1 MAGHRLWSC
10 VALVSLCPAAVA
22 GAAEFSTYIG
32 EATVDYS
39 VARVATDSAGNTYVA
54 GTRTFTPTLL
64 TTYTGTDAF
73 VTKLDGSGKI
83 STLAWVAGLANTA
96 AKDLVLDAAGN
107 LYLVGSTS
115 APDLPLRNALQSTP
129 GPGFLAKFSPD
140 GLLLYGTYFPAP
152 ITAIAVDSAGSMYL
166 TGTTDWSPFPISGG
180 GPPPARLGGQGPDIY
195 GAVVTKLS
203 SAGDRIV
210 YSAVIAGNA
219 INCPWGVGGGTCQTS
234 QRFTASLGIGVDH
247 AGNAYIAGNTNT
259 LDLPTSPGAMA
270 ATGPGPFAA
279 KINAGGS
286 ALSYLTYL
294 ANGTD
299 RTPPSPS
306 YAALSSAAAM
316 VVDPDGSVYV
326 TGITSDPKFPITPG
340 AYQTTGPVFAL
351 KLNTSGSALVWATL
365 LGGKGY
371 DHATAATL
379 DTSGDLWVAGTTGST
394 EFPDNQ
400 GWFVGGDF
408 VVELNPQGTALPY
421 SGRYPDNTV
430 SASIAV
436 DSGGLLHLT
445 GPNGIVSVIAASP
458 RPVMRPAAL
467 TNAAGGIATGRI
479 APGEA
484 ISIYGPHIGAFPAV
498 EATFSGMLPTA
509 LAGAQVLFDDIP
521 APLLYVSDSQINAM
535 VPYEVAGHTTSDL
548 RIVFNGVTSPGFRTA
563 VATSQLGIFANAA
576 VNPDGTLNSTAHRA
590 KPGDFLSIWGT
601 GAGWPT
607 LADGQIATGA
617 ASDGG
622 AFSAILREWQ
632 NGNPVDVPLNVAYS
646 GAAPGLPAGIF
657 QVNVELP
664 PGTYTATGITLKVL
678 GQASV
683 TLPVY
688 LAMPLP

>member
-1 MAGHRLWSC
+1 MVGHSLWSC
-10 VALVSLCPAAVA
+10 VALVSLCPAGVI

-54 GTRTFTPTLL
+54 GTRTFTLV

-73 VTKLDGSGKI
+73 VMKLDGSGKI
-83 STLAWVAGLANTA
+83 STLASVAGLANTA
-96 AKDLVLDAAGN
+96 ANDLVLDAAGN

-140 GLLLYGTYFPAP
+140 GLLLYCTYFPAA

-166 TGTTDWSPFPISGG
+166 TGTTDWSPFPILGG
-180 GPPPARLGGQGPDIY
+180 VPPPAQLGGIAPRIY
-195 GAVVTKLS
+195 GAFVTKLS

-219 INCPWGVGGGTCQTS
+219 INCPWGVGAGTCLDS
-234 QRFTASLGIGVDH
+234 QRLTASLGIGVDN

-270 ATGPGPFAA
+270 ATGPGPFVA
-279 KINAGGS
+279 KINSGGS

-299 RTPPSPS
+299 QTPPSPS
-306 YAALSSAAAM
+306 HAALSSAAAM
-316 VVDPDGSVYV
+316 AVDPDGSVYV
-326 TGITSDPKFPITPG
+326 TGSTSDPKFPVTPG

-371 DHATAATL
+371 DQATAATL
-379 DTSGDLWVAGTTGST
+379 DTSGDLWVAGTTLST

-458 RPVMRPAAL
+458 RPVMRPFAL

-498 EATFSGMLPTA
+498 QATFSGMLPTA
-509 LAGAQVLFDDIP
+509 LAGTQVLFDNIP

-535 VPYEVAGHTTSDL
+535 VPYEVGGHTTSDL
-548 RIVFNGVTSPGFRTA
+548 RIVFNGVTSPPFRTA
-563 VATSQLGIFANAA
+563 VAASQLGIFANAA
-576 VNPDGTLNSTAHRA
+576 VNQDGTLNSTAHRA
-590 KPGDFLSIWGT
+590 KPGDFLSFWGT

-607 LADGQIATGA
+607 LTDGQIATGA

-622 AFSAILREWQ
+622 AFSAILLEWQ
-632 NGNPVDVPLNVAYS
+632 NGNSVDVPLKVAYS

-657 QVNVELP
+657 QVNVQLP
-664 PGTYTATGITLKVL
+664 PGTYTATGITLTVV

-688 LAMPLP
+688 LATPLP

>member
-1 MAGHRLWSC
+1 M
-10 VALVSLCPAAVA
+10 V
-22 GAAEFSTYIG
+22 
-32 EATVDYS
+32 
-39 VARVATDSAGNTYVA
+39 
-54 GTRTFTPTLL
+54 
-64 TTYTGTDAF
+64 
-73 VTKLDGSGKI
+73 
-83 STLAWVAGLANTA
+83 
-96 AKDLVLDAAGN
+96 
-107 LYLVGSTS
+107 
-115 APDLPLRNALQSTP
+115 
-129 GPGFLAKFSPD
+129 
-140 GLLLYGTYFPAP
+140 
-152 ITAIAVDSAGSMYL
+152 
-166 TGTTDWSPFPISGG
+166 
-180 GPPPARLGGQGPDIY
+180 
-195 GAVVTKLS
+195 
-203 SAGDRIV
+203 
-210 YSAVIAGNA
+210 
-219 INCPWGVGGGTCQTS
+219 
-234 QRFTASLGIGVDH
+234 
-247 AGNAYIAGNTNT
+247 
-259 LDLPTSPGAMA
+259 
-270 ATGPGPFAA
+270 ATGPGPFVA

-299 RTPPSPS
+299 RTQPSPT

-316 VVDPDGSVYV
+316 AVDPDGNVYV
-326 TGITSDPKFPITPG
+326 TGSTSDPKFPVTPG

-379 DTSGDLWVAGTTGST
+379 DASGDLWVAGTTRST

-421 SGRYPDNTV
+421 SSRYPDNTV
-430 SASIAV
+430 STSIAV

-445 GPNGIVSVIAASP
+445 GPNGIVSVIAASAQ
-458 RPVMRPAAL
+458 PVMRPFAL
-467 TNAAGGIATGRI
+467 TNAAGGTATGRI

-548 RIVFNGVTSPGFRTA
+548 RIVFSGVTSPPFRTA
-563 VATSQLGIFANAA
+563 VAASQLGIFANAA
-576 VNPDGTLNSTAHRA
+576 VNQDGTLNSTAQRA

-607 LADGQIATGA
+607 LTDGQIATGA

-622 AFSAILREWQ
+622 AFSAILLEWQ
-632 NGNPVDVPLNVAYS
+632 NGNSVDVPLNVAYS
-646 GAAPGLPAGIF
+646 GVAPGLPAGIF
-657 QVNVELP
+657 QVNVQLP
-664 PGTYTATGITLKVL
+664 PGAYTATGITLKVV